1 MNCINKARVFV
12 SIQQNYKKYKK
23 SLPGLRKW
31 YRSLKPEFLRWH
43 STYNLICYSIK
54 RRLYDHMFRWT
65 HLRFLRFDE
74 PAVTGDKFYSIL
86 RASDTFV
93 IFFKYCFISLLR
105 SSDNRLHSFMKK
117 YKLNDH
123 RECLRLLITSLNV
136 LPISSSPSFGI
147 VIN

>member
-1 MNCINKARVFV
+1 MISKLKTGIFTMTLDLQLNLLLDQAPLV
-12 SIQQNYKKYKK
+12 
-23 SLPGLRKW
+23 
-31 YRSLKPEFLRWH
+31 RS
-43 STYNLICYSIK
+43 
-54 RRLYDHMFRWT
+54 HMFRWT

-123 RECLRLLITSLNV
+123 RECLRLLIISLNV